1 MINNIADY
9 DECIKFI
16 KNCRYNGNDWEK
28 IKNTNIPLTMAEM
41 MNFPKDYKEKWN
53 DLIAWYKDVEEKP
66 EQTIDYIFSDDINND
81 IKIPN
86 GSGDA
91 WYNFREN
98 VLMNYGFETAS
109 ASENSA
115 KKILDRLKLESKG
128 QDAGKGLVMGYVQS
142 GKTMNIESVITMGA
156 DIGFNIFI
164 MLSGTI
170 ENLRKQG
177 IERLKKD
184 IQYKERTNIHWN
196 FIDVINK
203 DINIEGILTNSN
215 ARIVTV
221 CLKNTSRLKRLKE
234 WLINYTSVAAKDK
247 MKILLID
254 DEADQASLNT
264 KKMNFEEEEQ
274 ERTKINQ
281 LIIDIVNCKEFKAM
295 NYISY
300 TATPYGNFLNEKGKE
315 SLYPQNFII
324 SLHKSSQYIGALE
337 IFGDRDAE
345 NEELL
350 DEQSTGLNIKNY
362 IKDEDIEDFE
372 NGIMPASLQDAI
384 CWFICTVA
392 IRRFQQEKKP
402 VSMLIHTDSKTA
414 QHLRM
419 NDLVINW
426 IKNNKKDLLAKC
438 EKIYIEQCKML
449 SKDDFLKILPNYNND
464 GKHDIREYPE
474 FQSIKPF
481 LMEMLYDEEVSHIL
495 ISDEGKLK
503 FHKGIHVVIDNSN
516 NKKGFDENGDFIRL
530 AYPDNPQFAS
540 AIIVIGGNTL
550 ARGLTLDGLTTSY
563 FARKISQVDT
573 LMQMGRWF
581 GYRVGYELLPRIW
594 ITDNTEE
601 KFREI
606 AYIEKRLR
614 DDLGNY
620 DLGVKPS
627 EYAPKIINSYLTK
640 FLLTAKNKSQ
650 GAKRVGSTYEKVNS
664 QTVVFENNIEI
675 QKENLKTMED
685 FMSKLFTTYSLSENN
700 IDKNYLWNNIPFE
713 FICDN
718 LLSKMKF
725 YKNDRFFSNI
735 DEFIEWMKTN
745 KQDLMWDVIIENSDS
760 IRSKNHEHLVIE
772 NHSIQKWN
780 RARRKR
786 PDVIDLGVLR
796 NPKDETN
803 AYYYE
808 NKTIGDITMVKKP
821 KLFLYIIDGNS
832 IAREQDNSQTT
843 SLNLGTDI
851 AGIFMYVP
859 NTNKKDKDRTIVS
872 LN

>member
-1 MINNIADY
+1 MINNIGDY
-9 DECIKFI
+9 DECIKYI
-16 KNCRYNGNDWEK
+16 KNCRHNGKSWDV
-28 IKNTNIPLTMAEM
+28 IRDTDISSYAEM
-41 MNFPKDYKEKWN
+41 MNFPKDYREKWD
-53 DLIAWYKDVEEKP
+53 DLIAWYRDVEEKP
-66 EQTIDYIFSDDINND
+66 EKTIDYIFSDDINNN
-81 IKIPN
+81 ISIPN
-86 GSGDA
+86 SSGDA
-91 WYNFREN
+91 WYNFRES
-98 VLMNYGFETAS
+98 VLMPYGLETAL

-170 ENLRKQG
+170 ENLRRQG

-184 IQYKERTNIHWN
+184 IQYKEKTNIHWN
-196 FIDVINK
+196 FIDVIDK
-203 DINIEGILTNSN
+203 SINIDGILTNSE

-221 CLKNTSRLKRLKE
+221 CLKNTSRLKKLKN
-234 WLINYTSVAAKDK
+234 WLIDYTSVAAKDK

-264 KKMNFEEEEQ
+264 KKMDFDLEEQ

-300 TATPYGNFLNEKGKE
+300 TATPYGNFLNEKGEK

-337 IFGDRDAE
+337 IFGDREAEDENVFDA
-345 NEELL
+345 
-350 DEQSTGLNIKNY
+350 QSEGLNIKNY
-362 IKDEDIEDFE
+362 IKDQDIEDFE
-372 NGIMPASLQDAI
+372 NGVMPNSLQEAI

-392 IRRFQQEKKP
+392 IRRLQNEKKP
-402 VSMLIHTDSKTA
+402 VSMLIHTDSKTE
-414 QHLRM
+414 QHFRM
-419 NDLVINW
+419 NNLVINW
-426 IKNNKKDLLAKC
+426 LKNDKKNLLIKCKNVY
-438 EKIYIEQCKML
+438 KIQTQML
-449 SKDDFLKILPNYNND
+449 SKEAFMDIMPDYNID
-464 GKHDIREYPE
+464 GKHNIREYPSFE
-474 FQSIKPF
+474 EIQPYLEEI
-481 LMEMLYDEEVSHIL
+481 LYNEEVSHIS

-516 NKKGFDENGDFIRL
+516 NRRGFDENGDFIRL
-530 AYPDNPQFAS
+530 AYPENPQFAS

-594 ITDNTEE
+594 ITEDTVE

-620 DLGVKPS
+620 DLGIKPS
-627 EYAPKIINSYLTK
+627 EYAPKIYKSYLTK

-650 GAKRVGSTYEKVNS
+650 GAIRVGSTYEKVKS
-664 QTVVFENNIEI
+664 QTVVLENDEII
-675 QKENLKTMED
+675 QKENLDIMIS
-685 FMSKLFTTYSLSENN
+685 FIRLLFSEFKQEENS
-700 IDKNYLWNNIPFE
+700 IDANYVWNNIPFDI
-713 FICDN
+713 ICDN
-718 LLSKMKF
+718 LLSKMHF
-725 YKNDRFFSNI
+725 YSNDRFFSNI
-735 DEFIEWMKTN
+735 LEFIEWMKSYKN
-745 KQDLMWDVIIENSDS
+745 NLNWDVIVENTDYMNMDGEEVITIS
-760 IRSKNHEHLVIE
+760 NHNIKKV
-772 NHSIQKWN
+772 N
-780 RARRKR
+780 RAKR
-786 PDVIDLGVLR
+786 PRNDVIDLGTLR
-796 NPKDETN
+796 NPKDEKN
-803 AYYYE
+803 ACYYE
-808 NKTIGDITMVKKP
+808 NKKIGELTDVKKP
-821 KLFLYIIDGNS
+821 KLFLYIINGQS
-832 IAREQDNSQTT
+832 KAREKNTVKKD
-843 SLNLGTDI
+843 LNLNTDL
-851 AGIFMYVP
+851 AGIYMYVP
-859 NTNKKDKDRTIVS
+859 NTDKRDKDRTIVS